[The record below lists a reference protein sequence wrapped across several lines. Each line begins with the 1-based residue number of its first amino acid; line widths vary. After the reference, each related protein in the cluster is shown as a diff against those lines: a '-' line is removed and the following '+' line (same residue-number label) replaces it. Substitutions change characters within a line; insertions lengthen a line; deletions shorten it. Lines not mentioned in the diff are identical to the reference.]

1 MRLLNLNCTRLLLI
15 NSLIQLNL
23 KLMRSLSIL
32 ILFLV
37 RESIGVIL
45 FLRERPEVLLGL
57 LWRLT
62 KPKYKDG

>member
-23 KLMRSLSIL
+23 KLIRSLLNL

-45 FLRERPEVLLGL
+45 FL
-57 LWRLT
+57 
-62 KPKYKDG
+62 KDLVYFKE